1 MESCEISIIFIEL
14 LYFDLEKE
22 KELLEEHN
30 AGSYVQD
37 ESDHEKSP

>member
-1 MESCEISIIFIEL
+1 MESCEISVIFIEL

-22 KELLEEHN
+22 KELLKEQD

-37 ESDHEKSP
+37 ESNHEKSP